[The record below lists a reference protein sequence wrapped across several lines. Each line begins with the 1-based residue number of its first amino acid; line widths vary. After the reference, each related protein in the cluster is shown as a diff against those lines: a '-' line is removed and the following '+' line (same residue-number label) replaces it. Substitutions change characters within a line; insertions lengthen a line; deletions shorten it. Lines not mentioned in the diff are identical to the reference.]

1 MLRED
6 LKITDPAAK
15 KKLIDRLARIEGQL
29 RGIEDMITHQEPC
42 GQIAQQVAAARQA
55 LNKVFSELI
64 ANELSAVEQ
73 SAGKFSPEIH
83 ARLTSLVK
91 ILSKFS

>member
-6 LKITDPAAK
+6 LKITDPVAK

-29 RGIEDMITHQEPC
+29 RGIQDMITHQEPC
-42 GQIAQQVAAARQA
+42 GQIAQQMAAARQA

-64 ANELSAVEQ
+64 ADELSAVEQ
-73 SAGKFSPEIH
+73 SAGKISPEVH
-83 ARLTSLVK
+83 DRLIGIVK